1 VPDLSYNAPGTRRK
15 ERDMKK
21 LTVGQAR
28 EWLIALVVAC
38 IVLLVLIGVA
48 TWWVA

>member
-1 VPDLSYNAPGTRRK
+1 
-15 ERDMKK
+15 MKK
-21 LTVGQAR
+21 LTVAQAR